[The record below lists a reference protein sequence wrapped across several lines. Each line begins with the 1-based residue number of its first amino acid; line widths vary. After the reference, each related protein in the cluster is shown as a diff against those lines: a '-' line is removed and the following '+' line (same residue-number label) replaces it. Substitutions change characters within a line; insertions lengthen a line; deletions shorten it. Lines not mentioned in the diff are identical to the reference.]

1 MNGTTDRKKK
11 EKQWAKNKQ
20 KQKRKMEKGKKELTR
35 QRKKRSIVRMLYFH
49 IMSLKASK
57 YCNHKHLNA
66 RASLECIN
74 RHTLVAMST
83 KRTVCA
89 FHSQTLKPT

>member
-1 MNGTTDRKKK
+1 MKQKKHKNEWDDRQKEERKTMGKKQTKTKKK
-11 EKQWAKNKQ
+11 DG
-20 KQKRKMEKGKKELTR
+20 KRKKELTR

-66 RASLECIN
+66 RASLE
-74 RHTLVAMST
+74 
-83 KRTVCA
+83 
-89 FHSQTLKPT
+89 